1 MKEESKKYAREAMD
15 IVEHAAKKIG
25 SRLPG
30 SEGERKFHNYM
41 ADKLKEIGI
50 KPVTEEFAVSPRSSI
65 GGISYA
71 GMYGLISSLL
81 IFFALELKAVGYGLV
96 DFQRVPLQNMVRYVL
111 STGNFSKY
119 IR

>member
-81 IFFALELKAVGYGLV
+81 IFFVC
-96 DFQRVPLQNMVRYVL
+96 Q
-111 STGNFSKY
+111 KY
-119 IR
+119 FPVQ